1 MELNTNY
8 YTGEY
13 TLVAGDNGI
22 KRTNTFYQLGQDG
35 ILDPNA
41 YIDDSL
47 WLFACYNDPLSVGM
61 FLHGEKYGET
71 SDPDFRTKWRLTPHT
86 FRPTL
91 NHYTVTW
98 SNQAATGSPMSS
110 WSAFAGGV
118 PRIGNNATLAN
129 LPFVAPISAIATKY
143 CILYIECYVKTISAI
158 EPIGALNIHDEN
170 HILDTDYIY
179 SFSRGTWVAYH
190 TFLENVNNNTVTM
203 GNAVGD
209 VVVTAMRATFYSGTA
224 TNRSS
229 ARGGFIRLGFDYG
242 GTAINN
248 PYWGEHNV
256 DYLRANNDIYISR
269 NTIGGSGSTM
279 QQGGEFSISVR
290 NSEEY
295 SNGRNSA
302 ETAFGFQCNP
312 SFWRIMST
320 SVASNGLTL
329 GFTFAIQDKLSL
341 QSAFAAYRAT
351 GFYFTGTL
359 STAENGDLN
368 HPDTCPDLHRGVVD
382 ENGGVHTQT
391 DGHDDPDPPGLTNDP
406 DKMHSATGYN
416 GDDNIDP
423 SNYSDETPIAAPSL
437 TPVDVFNRTY
447 AMTYTDL
454 RILADELWNTD
465 ESVFQEIVDGLK
477 LFGENPM
484 NGLID
489 VRLYPFNVLSIA
501 NSQGSANITVGRTTL
516 NAMGVKIGNKI
527 DAIINLGSCDFF
539 AKNKSFLDYSP
550 YTDARLYIPYCGV
563 VPIDTAEFMGH
574 TITAKMIV
582 DILTGACNVFI
593 YKDGIIAITA
603 SGSVGVQIPMSGT
616 DSATYAGNI
625 INTIVNGVTN
635 AVGSGSMAGAAVD
648 LLETAADA
656 QSQVHS
662 TQYAQSGVPTPSC
675 SNWLPQYAYFI
686 IDRPIPNAPRGYG
699 HSVGFAC
706 EEYKTLNSYSGYVEV
721 TNPDLSGIGGTD
733 AEKEMIKQL
742 LQGGVYV

>member
-13 TLVAGDNGI
+13 TLIAGDNGI

-35 ILDPNA
+35 ILDPNTR
-41 YIDDSL
+41 IDDSL
-47 WLFACYNDPLSVGM
+47 WLFACYNDPLTVGM
-61 FLHGEKYGET
+61 FLHGEKYG
-71 SDPDFRTKWRLTPHT
+71 SNGDADFRTEWRLTPRS
-86 FRPTL
+86 FRTAL

-98 SNQAATGSPMSS
+98 SQEGASGSPQSS
-110 WSAFAGGV
+110 WNFFASI

-129 LPFVAPISAIATKY
+129 LPRVAPISAIATKY
-143 CILYIECYVKTISAI
+143 CILYIECFVRTITNA
-158 EPIGALNIHDEN
+158 EPIGALNIHDDDN
-170 HILDTDYIY
+170 ILDTEYIY
-179 SFSRGTWVAYH
+179 SLTNGTWVAYH
-190 TFLENVNNNTVTM
+190 TFLENVNDNTVTM
-203 GNAVGD
+203 GNAVGN

-224 TNRSS
+224 TSRNT
-229 ARGGFIRLGFDYG
+229 ARGGFVRLGFDYG
-242 GTAINN
+242 GTAVDN
-248 PYWGEHNV
+248 PYWDDHHV
-256 DYLRANNDIYISR
+256 DYVSANNNIYISR
-269 NTIGGSGSTM
+269 NIIGGSSGTM
-279 QQGGEFSISVR
+279 EQGGGFTLSVY

-295 SNGRNSA
+295 NNGRNSA
-302 ETAFGFQCNP
+302 DTAFGFQCNP

-320 SVASNGLTL
+320 NVSNNGLSL
-329 GFTFAIQDKLSL
+329 GFTFAIQDKLRL

-359 STAENGDLN
+359 STAESANLDDPAN
-368 HPDTCPDLHRGVVD
+368 CPDLHRGVID

-391 DGHDDPDPPGLTNDP
+391 DGHDDPDPPGLTDDP
-406 DKMHSATGYN
+406 DKMHTATGYN

-423 SNYSDETPIAAPSL
+423 SNYSDETPIVAPSL

-454 RILADELWNTD
+454 RILADELWNAD

-489 VRLYPFNVLSIA
+489 IRLYPFNVLSIA

-516 NAMGVKIGNKI
+516 NATGVKIGNNVN
-527 DAIINLGSCDFF
+527 AIINLGSCDFF

-603 SGSVGVQIPMSGT
+603 SGSVAGDHVVNVTMPASITLEQGGKDDVVCTIT
-616 DSATYAGNI
+616 NNNTYNYFVDSDY
-625 INTIVNGVTN
+625 NG
-635 AVGSGSMAGAAVD
+635 SI
-648 LLETAADA
+648 
-656 QSQVHS
+656 
-662 TQYAQSGVPTPSC
+662 SGVSE
-675 SNWLPQYAYFI
+675 
-686 IDRPIPNAPRGYG
+686 DAPKLNG
-699 HSVGFAC
+699 SD
-706 EEYKTLNSYSGYVEV
+706 TLNYTIDVSNVSAG
-721 TNPDLSGIGGTD
+721 TWSGIMNIVIT
-733 AEKEMIKQL
+733 
-742 LQGGVYV
+742 